1 MARILIVGGGIG
13 GTAAAYE
20 IRERLGSGHQI
31 QLIGESPSFS
41 FTPSNPWVAVGW
53 REPNEVL
60 VELEKPLGARGIG
73 FSAAG
78 VETILPAENRVV
90 TRDGASE
97 AYDYL
102 VITTG
107 PKLAFNEVPGLGPE
121 GYTESICTTPHAQ
134 KAWEAYQEFLKN
146 PGPIVVGT
154 APGVSC
160 FGPAY
165 EFALILDS
173 DLRKRKLRHKVP
185 MTFVTCEPYIGHL
198 GLGGV
203 GDSKGLLESEL
214 RKRHI
219 KWITNAKVTSIEKD
233 VLHADELDAG
243 GATVQ
248 SHDVPFSFGMVMP
261 AFTGIDAVMGVEGLV
276 NPRGFIQI
284 DEHQRNKAFP
294 NVFSAGVC
302 VAIPPIEKT
311 PVPTGVPKTGYM
323 IESMVAAIARNI
335 AADIEGKPAEA
346 EASLNAICL
355 ADMGDSGIAF
365 VALPQ
370 NPPRN
375 ATWARSGRWVHLA
388 KVAFEKYYLHKVRTG
403 NVDPVYE
410 KYVLRALGIEKLTA
424 A

>member
-20 IRERLGSGHQI
+20 IREQLGSGHEI
-31 QLIGESPSFS
+31 LLVGDSPSFS

-53 REPNEVL
+53 REPKEVL
-60 VELEKPLGARGIG
+60 VDLADPLGARGIA

-90 TRDGASE
+90 LRDGKSE

-121 GYTESICTTPHAQ
+121 GLTHSICTTPHAQ

-185 MTFVTCEPYIGHL
+185 MTFVTCEPYVGHL

-233 VLHADELDAG
+233 ILHADELDAN

-261 AFTGIDAVMGVEGLV
+261 AFTGIDAVMGIEGLV
-276 NPRGFIQI
+276 NPRGFVLV

-403 NVDPVYE
+403 NVDPIYE